1 MKSKLRRGQFSDEA
15 LKIIARIKKR
25 GGDEENLGIPG
36 WRCFQFDTNVDQ
48 RRWYVKADG
57 EVRAGE
63 SFRTARKV
71 KV

>member
-1 MKSKLRRGQFSDEA
+1 MKSKLHRGQFSDEA
-15 LKIIARIKKR
+15 MQIIARILNTN
-25 GGDEENLGIPG
+25 GEEINFGVPG

-63 SFRTARKV
+63 SFRTAKKV
-71 KV
+71 QV

>member
-1 MKSKLRRGQFSDEA
+1 MKSNLRPGQFSDEA
-15 LKIIARIKKR
+15 LKIIARIQKK

-36 WRCFQFDTNVDQ
+36 WRCFQFDTSVDQ

-63 SFRTARKV
+63 SFRTAKKV
-71 KV
+71 QV

>member
-1 MKSKLRRGQFSDEA
+1 MKSKLHRGQFSDAA
-15 LKIIARIKKR
+15 LQIIARIQKK
-25 GGDEENLGIPG
+25 GGEEENLGIPG
-36 WRCFQFDTNVDQ
+36 WRCFYFSTDQ

-71 KV
+71 QI